1 MAKDPG
7 SDHSA
12 VAGRPSRSAR
22 ELAARVVFRVAEKGA
37 FASRAL
43 DAELSRSQLNE
54 RDGALATEIVYG
66 TLRVLPALDACYGA
80 FLRSSP
86 DALDPVTR
94 AVLRTASYQ
103 LQHLSRVPPHAVVDE
118 SVALVS
124 QMRGPKLGGLV
135 NAVLRKVAQARPAQP
150 AQPSQVVVPPW
161 VHRELL
167 ASLGEARTSA
177 LLDARQLPP
186 PIGLR
191 VRADL
196 DREAVMRAIAEALP
210 SARIELG
217 RVSDRALLVWRA
229 GDLRKLAAFASGQVT
244 VQEEGSQWIARYV
257 DAQPGERIADLCAG
271 HGGKTTYFAERVG
284 DAGSVLAVDLD
295 DRKLELI
302 APELERIGVAPS
314 RVETRSIDLSRGT
327 GGLGATFDRVLL
339 DAACTGLGT
348 LHRRP
353 DLLLR
358 VAPEDPARLGALQL
372 SMLHNAAKLVREGG
386 VLVYSVCSPTHAEAR
401 DVVMRFAAAAPDFVR
416 EHTAH
421 ASAETFSP
429 DEDGVLRIGPWS
441 DRAEPHSSEQAPGLL
456 AERSQR
462 DSPDAYQLVLFRRV
476 VRSPLDSTPA
486 PT

>member
-1 MAKDPG
+1 
-7 SDHSA
+7 
-12 VAGRPSRSAR
+12 V
-22 ELAARVVFRVAEKGA
+22 
-37 FASRAL
+37 
-43 DAELSRSQLNE
+43 
-54 RDGALATEIVYG
+54 
-66 TLRVLPALDACYGA
+66 
-80 FLRSSP
+80 
-86 DALDPVTR
+86 LDPVTR

-118 SVALVS
+118 SVAIAT

-135 NAVLRKVAQARPAQP
+135 NAVLRKVAAARPEHPAQP
-150 AQPSQVVVPPW
+150 AQVIVPDW

-167 ASLGEARTSA
+167 ASLGAARTAA

-191 VRADL
+191 VREGL
-196 DREAVMRAIAEALP
+196 DRDEAARALAEALP

-217 RVSDRALLVWRA
+217 QVSDRALLVWRA
-229 GDLRKLAAFASGQVT
+229 GDLRKLAAFASGDLT

-257 DAQPGERIADLCAG
+257 GAQPGERIADLCAG

-284 DAGSVLAVDLD
+284 DRGAVLAVDLD

-302 APELERIGVAPS
+302 EPELKRLGIAGA
-314 RVETRSIDLSRGT
+314 RVETRAIDLSRGT

-358 VAPEDPARLGALQL
+358 VAPDDPVRLGALQL

-386 VLVYSVCSPTHAEAR
+386 LLVYSVCSPTNAEAR
-401 DVVMRFAAAAPDFVR
+401 DVAARFAESTSEFVR
-416 EHTAH
+416 EHSAH

-429 DEDGVLRIGPWS
+429 DEDGVLRIGPWAP
-441 DRAEPHSSEQAPGLL
+441 DGVFPGQSSNTATFAAG
-456 AERSQR
+456 R
-462 DSPDAYQLVLFRRV
+462 DSPDAYQLVRFRRV
-476 VRSPLDSTPA
+476 ERSPA
-486 PT
+486 

>member
-1 MAKDPG
+1 MAHHSG
-7 SDHSA
+7 SDHGA
-12 VAGRPSRSAR
+12 VSRPSRSSR

-43 DAELSRSQLNE
+43 DAELSRSQLSE

-66 TLRVLPALDACYGA
+66 TLRVLPALDAVYGA
-80 FLRSSP
+80 FLRNDP

-118 SVALVS
+118 SVAIVS

-135 NAVLRKVAQARPAQP
+135 NAVLRKVAQARPEQPVQP
-150 AQPSQVVVPPW
+150 AQVVVPPW
-161 VHRELL
+161 VHRELI
-167 ASLGEARTSA
+167 ASLGEARTGA

-191 VRADL
+191 VRAGL
-196 DREAVMRAIAEALP
+196 DRESVAAALRTALP
-210 SARIELG
+210 AARIELG
-217 RVSDRALLVWRA
+217 AVSDRALLAWRA
-229 GDLRKLAAFASGQVT
+229 GDLRKLDAYASGDVT

-257 DAQPGERIADLCAG
+257 GAQPGERIADLCAG

-284 DAGSVLAVDLD
+284 DAGAVVAVDLD
-295 DRKLELI
+295 DRKLDLI
-302 APELERIGVAPS
+302 APELQRIGVASS
-314 RVETRSIDLSRGT
+314 RVDTRAVDLSQGV
-327 GGLGATFDRVLL
+327 GGLPATFDRVLL

-358 VAPEDPARLGALQL
+358 VAEGDPARLSSLQL
-372 SMLHNAAKLVREGG
+372 SMLKNAAKLVREGG
-386 VLVYSVCSPTHAEAR
+386 VLVYSVCSPTNAEAR
-401 DVVMRFAAAAPDFVR
+401 DVAERFLAGRQDFIREHAPD
-416 EHTAH
+416 

-429 DEDGVLRIGPWS
+429 DDDGVLRIGPW
-441 DRAEPHSSEQAPGLL
+441 L
-456 AERSQR
+456 AGAATSVFPQQTQR
-462 DSPDAYQLVLFRRV
+462 ESPDAYQLVRFRR
-476 VRSPLDSTPA
+476 LSTRPA
-486 PT
+486 